1 MQINVRGHKMN
12 LSNILPLFV
21 LTVIWAVV
29 PTFVSSRLWLSVFVL
44 VFIKATASVSLRT
57 LGLSGNISFA
67 HGSFMA
73 VGAYTAA
80 ILANNLG
87 VPAYITI
94 PAGAVIAMLIGILT
108 GFPFIRLRS
117 LYFTMASMFLGLS
130 IVYIVSALKVTGG
143 QLGITHIP
151 GLFSSIKAY
160 YYFFFGLAVVSC
172 AIMYRFEFS
181 RIGITLRALA
191 QSPEAA
197 TAMGVNEASLRILAV
212 AVGCFFSGL
221 AGSAYAHFNAM
232 LSPNSFGLLSS
243 LWLLMY
249 IMIGGADKFI
259 GPILGTIV
267 FVILPEI
274 SRSMNQYS
282 PFITAA
288 VVVAIAYLLPGGLA
302 SMPNVIKQS
311 VSNRRERRAIAV
323 TKAEDE

>member
-130 IVYIVSALKVTGG
+130 IV
-143 QLGITHIP
+143 
-151 GLFSSIKAY
+151 
-160 YYFFFGLAVVSC
+160 
-172 AIMYRFEFS
+172 
-181 RIGITLRALA
+181 
-191 QSPEAA
+191 
-197 TAMGVNEASLRILAV
+197 
-212 AVGCFFSGL
+212 
-221 AGSAYAHFNAM
+221 
-232 LSPNSFGLLSS
+232 
-243 LWLLMY
+243 
-249 IMIGGADKFI
+249 
-259 GPILGTIV
+259 